1 MNAVW
6 IRHHGPSM
14 GIGHNTPANKLR
26 RAVGSV
32 YMGPSLGQDVDS
44 EESSVDE
51 KRGKYARPTRSLPA
65 ELVSFAE
72 WALHRD
78 WKVRR

>member
-6 IRHHGPSM
+6 IRRHGPSM
-14 GIGHNTPANKLR
+14 GIGHQTSSNLR
-26 RAVGSV
+26 KSVLGAV
-32 YMGPSLGQDVDS
+32 YMGSLSKDPDS

-51 KRGKYARPTRSLPA
+51 KRGKYARPTRQLPA

-78 WKVRR
+78 WKVR

>member
-1 MNAVW
+1 MNTVW
-6 IRHHGPSM
+6 IRRHGPSM
-14 GIGHNTPANKLR
+14 GIGHNTGSNSLR
-26 RAVGSV
+26 RNGTGGV
-32 YMGPSLGQDVDS
+32 YLGSLGKDVDS

-51 KRGKYARPTRSLPA
+51 KRGKYARPTRQMPA

-78 WKVRR
+78 WKIR